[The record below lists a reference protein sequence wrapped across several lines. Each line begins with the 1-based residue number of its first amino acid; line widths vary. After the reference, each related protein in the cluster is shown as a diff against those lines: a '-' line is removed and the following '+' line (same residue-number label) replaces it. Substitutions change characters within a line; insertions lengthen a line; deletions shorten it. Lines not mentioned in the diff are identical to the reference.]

1 MLWAMKAMLLIAV
14 VLVSAAQAT
23 EVYRWVDASGQV
35 HYSDQWA
42 PGAEKVS
49 IATAP
54 GFSASALGAPTADE
68 ASEGE
73 EKPGRYQTLGILS
86 PAQEEVLWNIEGQ
99 LPVSVQVAPSLLPG
113 HVLRLYLDDKA
124 VAELPPGST
133 QTTLQDVYR
142 GSHTLKAEVA
152 DPSGNTLASSPA
164 VRFAVRQT
172 SIQNPQNPLRP
183 VPPPPRPPIPAPR

>member
-1 MLWAMKAMLLIAV
+1 MLLIAV
-14 VLVSAAQAT
+14 LLVSVAQAT

-54 GFSASALGAPTADE
+54 GFSAPPPPSAAAE
-68 ASEGE
+68 AASET
-73 EKPGRYQTLGILS
+73 KATGRYQTLQILS

-99 LPVSVQVAPSLLPG
+99 LPVSIQVAPSLLPG
-113 HVLRLYLDDKA
+113 HTIRLYLDDQQ

-133 QTTLQDVYR
+133 QTTIPEVYR
-142 GSHTLKAEVA
+142 GSHSLTAAVA

-172 SIQNPQNPLRP
+172 SIANPQNPLRP
-183 VPPPPRPPIPAPR
+183 PTPTPR

>member
-1 MLWAMKAMLLIAV
+1 MKATLLIAV
-14 VLVSAAQAT
+14 LLVSVAEAT
-23 EVYRWVDASGQV
+23 EVYRWVDAAGQV

-54 GFSASALGAPTADE
+54 GFRAPAPRPDTGEQAGGTTE
-68 ASEGE
+68 A
-73 EKPGRYQTLGILS
+73 PGRYQTLEVLS
-86 PAQEEVLWNIEGQ
+86 PTQEEVLWNIEGQ

-113 HVLRLYLDDKA
+113 HVLRLYLDDKP

-133 QTTLQDVYR
+133 QTTLKDVYR
-142 GSHTLKAEVA
+142 GSHTLKAAVA
-152 DPSGNTLASSPA
+152 DPSGKMLASSPA

-183 VPPPPRPPIPAPR
+183 PAATPPPQPTPR